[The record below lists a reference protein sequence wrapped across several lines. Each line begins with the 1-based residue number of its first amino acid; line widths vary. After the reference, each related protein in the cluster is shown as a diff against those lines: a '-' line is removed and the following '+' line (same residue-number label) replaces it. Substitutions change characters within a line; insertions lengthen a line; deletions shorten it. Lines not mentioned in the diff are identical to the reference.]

1 MDNELVLL
9 HLSLIDGVGPATV
22 TTLVQKCADLAVLY
36 DCSERD
42 LVALKWLSS
51 ASAKKVADGL
61 KDRAPLEKELAL
73 IERHT
78 IQWTTVQSSDYP
90 ELLKS
95 IYIPPV
101 VLYWQG
107 KIQLPSH
114 VLAIVGSRKAS
125 RYGQMAIERM
135 VPDLVEYGVAI
146 VSGGALGADSMA
158 HTCTLDAG
166 GQTLAIVGSGLL
178 EPYPATN
185 KKLFDRIVAE
195 GGAVVSPF
203 PIATKPHPGNFPAR
217 NRIIAGMSHACLVV
231 QAAARSGAL
240 ITAQYALEQGKD
252 IVAVPG
258 MINDP
263 LSEGCHA
270 LIRDGAFLATCAQD
284 VLTVFGEF
292 KDMTAVGSVVPSDD
306 KAQQL
311 VFGEQAAL
319 RLANLSTRLAKNVS
333 EKVAT
338 RFSNTFLSKV
348 SAGQAVE
355 SGTDVA
361 EGSENLSNR
370 IIRLCLQARAL
381 DELASELDVTLE
393 EVMHELFELQL
404 AGKVQQNFAGLW
416 QTA

>member
-1 MDNELVLL
+1 VDNELVLL

-22 TTLVQKCADLAVLY
+22 TTLVQKCENLSVLY

-42 LVALKWLSS
+42 LVALKWLSP
-51 ASAKKVADGL
+51 ASAKKVVDGL
-61 KDRAPLEKELAL
+61 KNRAPLEKELAL
-73 IERHT
+73 IERHA
-78 IQWTTVQSSDYP
+78 ICWTTVQSPDYP

-107 KIQLPSH
+107 KIQLPDH
-114 VLAIVGSRKAS
+114 VVAVVGSRKAS
-125 RYGQMAIERM
+125 RYGHMAIERM
-135 VPDLVEYGVAI
+135 VPDLVEHGVAI

-178 EPYPATN
+178 EPYPTTN
-185 KKLFDRIVAE
+185 KKLFDRIIAE

-203 PIATKPHPGNFPAR
+203 SLATKPHPGNFPAR

-252 IVAVPG
+252 ILAVPG

-270 LIRDGAFLATCAQD
+270 LIRDGAFLVTCAQD
-284 VLTVFGEF
+284 ILGVFGEF
-292 KDMTAVGSVVPSDD
+292 KELAAVGSVLPSDD

-311 VFGEQAAL
+311 ALGEKPTS
-319 RLANLSTRLAKNVS
+319 LATRLAKNVS
-333 EKVAT
+333 AK
-338 RFSNTFLSKV
+338 FSSKISTTFLSKV

-355 SGTDVA
+355 SDTEVA
-361 EGSENLSNR
+361 DGPENLSIR
-370 IIRLCLQARAL
+370 IIRTCVQARAL
-381 DELASELDVTLE
+381 DELAGELEVTLE

>member
-42 LVALKWLSS
+42 LVALRWLSP

-61 KDRAPLEKELAL
+61 KDRASLEKELAL

-78 IQWTTVQSSDYP
+78 IQWTTVQSPDYP

-107 KIQLPSH
+107 KIQLPDH
-114 VLAIVGSRKAS
+114 VVAIVGSRKAS

-178 EPYPATN
+178 EPYPVTN
-185 KKLFDRIVAE
+185 KKLFDRIIAE

-252 IVAVPG
+252 ILAVPG

-292 KDMTAVGSVVPSDD
+292 KDMAAAGSVVPSDD

-311 VFGEQAAL
+311 ALGEKPTS
-319 RLANLSTRLAKNVS
+319 LATRLAKNVS
-333 EKVAT
+333 AKFSSKIAT
-338 RFSNTFLSKV
+338 TFLSKV
-348 SAGQAVE
+348 STGQSVE
-355 SGTDVA
+355 SGIDVA
-361 EGSENLSNR
+361 EGPENLSNR
-370 IIRLCLQARAL
+370 IIRLCVQARAL
-381 DELASELDVTLE
+381 DELAGELDVTLE
-393 EVMHELFELQL
+393 EVMRELFELQL

>member
-1 MDNELVLL
+1 MHNELVLL
-9 HLSLIDGVGPATV
+9 HLGLIDGVGPATV
-22 TTLVQKCADLAVLY
+22 ATLVQKCDDLTVLY

-42 LVALKWLSS
+42 LVALKWLSP

-73 IERHT
+73 SERHA
-78 IQWTTVQSSDYP
+78 IQWTTLQSPEYP
-90 ELLKS
+90 ALLKT
-95 IYIPPV
+95 IYMPPV

-107 KIQLPSH
+107 TIQLPDR
-114 VLAIVGSRKAS
+114 VLAVVGSRKAS

-135 VPDLVEYGVAI
+135 VPDLVEQGVAI

-158 HTCTLDAG
+158 HVCTLDAG

-178 EPYPATN
+178 DPYPTNN
-185 KKLFDRIVAE
+185 KKLFERIVAE
-195 GGAVVSPF
+195 GGSVVSPF

-240 ITAQYALEQGKD
+240 ITAHYALEQGKD
-252 IVAVPG
+252 ILAVPG

-270 LIRDGAFLATCAQD
+270 LVRDGAFLATCAQD
-284 VLTVFGEF
+284 VMGVFGELG
-292 KDMTAVGSVVPSDD
+292 DLAAAGSVVPSDD
-306 KAQQL
+306 KDQQL
-311 VFGEQAAL
+311 VLNTESASG
-319 RLANLSTRLAKNVS
+319 LANLSL
-333 EKVAT
+333 
-338 RFSNTFLSKV
+338 
-348 SAGQAVE
+348 
-355 SGTDVA
+355 
-361 EGSENLSNR
+361 R
-370 IIRLCLQARAL
+370 IIQACVQARAL
-381 DELASELDVTLE
+381 DELTSELEVTHE

-404 AGKVQQNFAGLW
+404 VGKVRQNFAGLW